1 MLVIHIGCGWLVAD
15 YCDPSLTF
23 SATINRIMARP
34 WPPIKRNS
42 GSMLLNTFVIEQHTC
57 YTDLTSSPPTMM
69 IPQNSHDLFRSVQTL
84 LPCMPYFA
92 GAVGHPVQEAAVDG
106 AQQFHRPAR
115 VLHGCLVRGQAL
127 VWPPLDAGAHMCV
140 VQMRT
145 CVCGRS
151 MVTTHSAAFGS
162 LGHL

>member
-1 MLVIHIGCGWLVAD
+1 MLLIHIGCGRLVGD

-23 SATINRIMARP
+23 SATANRTMARP
-34 WPPIKRNS
+34 WPPMERNS
-42 GSMLLNTFVIEQHTC
+42 GSMVPNTFFIEQLTRFA
-57 YTDLTSSPPTMM
+57 DLTSSLPTMI
-69 IPQNSHDLFRSVQTL
+69 IPQNSHDLFRSVRTL

-106 AQQFHRPAR
+106 AQQFHRPAW
-115 VLHGCLVRGQAL
+115 VLHGRLARGQAL
-127 VWPPLDAGAHMCV
+127 VRPPLDAGAHMCV

-145 CVCGRS
+145 CVCGGS
-151 MVTTHSAAFGS
+151 MVTTHSAFGS